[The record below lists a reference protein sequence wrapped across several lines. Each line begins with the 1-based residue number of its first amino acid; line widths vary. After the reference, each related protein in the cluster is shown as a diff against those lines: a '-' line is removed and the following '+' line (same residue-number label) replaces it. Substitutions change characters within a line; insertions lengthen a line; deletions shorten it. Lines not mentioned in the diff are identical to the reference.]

1 MLKNLYFVF
10 SALYF
15 IVALYGF
22 ITKNFELNSFMI
34 FFMGLAMLMWGLH
47 EFQQNRK
54 VYGWMFIG
62 VFLFSLFVSI
72 QGFLLI

>member
-1 MLKNLYFVF
+1 
-10 SALYF
+10 
-15 IVALYGF
+15 
-22 ITKNFELNSFMI
+22 MI